1 MPMFNMNPTEVQNG
15 YNNAA
20 ANPYDSMRDSPPGFF
35 EGSLP
40 AIGTGLNEL
49 GVEAALYADPNEND
63 KKGFEKTLQ
72 AYKPNPQTA
81 GLLAN
86 LLQGAG
92 STVPLLAAGPV
103 AGASLIGQLKG
114 YAKMKE
120 LQAAG
125 VDEKTA
131 AEAGT
136 IEGITQGGGMLV
148 PVSLGGK
155 VIARA
160 GAGAGI
166 NIASGMANR
175 GGVGAVL
182 AANGYKDMADQY
194 KLLDGVQMLTDG
206 VLGGLFGAAH
216 IEGSSEIPKEDH
228 TPGDIDAALA
238 GNNIHQYELDSAPG
252 IPTDLATRN
261 AHVDAMATATEQL
274 LRDEPVNVDLKDHS
288 FLPHPEDQNQQEFQ
302 DTIAQETKG
311 IEPEQ
316 PLPRVDIGEEPAPAG
331 AAEPA
336 KTTGEQPTDESGKVQ
351 AAQNSEAVQTTPEI
365 TASERIAAAKPKL
378 MIPGD
383 EGTVSAKDALAK
395 ADSDIG
401 EAKKN
406 SALFEAAVNCLTRF
420 Q

>member
-1 MPMFNMNPTEVQNG
+1 MFNMNPTEVQNG

-20 ANPYDSMRDSPPGFF
+20 ANPYDPMRDSSPGFF

-40 AIGTGLNEL
+40 ALGTGFEEL
-49 GVEAALYADPNEND
+49 GLEAAQYADPDQND
-63 KKGFEKTLQ
+63 KIKFQKSLQ
-72 AYKPNPQTA
+72 DLKPNPQTT

-86 LLQGAG
+86 ILQGVG
-92 STVPLLAAGPV
+92 STLPPFAAGPV
-103 AGASLIGQLKG
+103 VGASIVGQLKG

-136 IEGITQGGGMLV
+136 IEGVTQGAGGLV
-148 PVSLGGK
+148 PASLGGG
-155 VIARA
+155 IAARI

-166 NIASGMANR
+166 NITTGMVNR
-175 GGVGAVL
+175 GGVGAIL

-194 KLLDGVQMLTDG
+194 KLLDGTQMLVDG
-206 VLGGLFGAAH
+206 VLGGAFGAMHA
-216 IEGSSEIPKEDH
+216 EGEAKTEPPPSDV
-228 TPGDIDAALA
+228 DLALA

-274 LRDEPVNVDLKDHS
+274 LRDEPVNVDLKDRS

-316 PLPRVDIGEEPAPAG
+316 PLPRVDIGEEPPPTG
-331 AAEPA
+331 AVEPA
-336 KTTGEQPTDESGKVQ
+336 KTTGEQPADESGKVQ
-351 AAQNSEAVQTTPEI
+351 AAQNGEAVQTTPEI